1 LKNKGHGRAKVL
13 TIAEVKRLLTEL
25 EKVER
30 DACLFAICFFTGCR
44 ISEALH
50 LETSDIIEGI
60 ITFRKSTTKGK
71 LKTRTIPIHPALAIY
86 LETYHPKKTGALF
99 PGQVGRNKYLSR
111 ASADRILRRACECV
125 GLVGVSTHS
134 FRRSALSFMSSNG
147 IPLREIQEISGHSD
161 LGTLQRY
168 LEVTPDQVKKAILS
182 IWL

>member
-13 TIAEVKRLLTEL
+13 SIAEIKRLFTEL

-50 LETSDIIEGI
+50 LETTDIIEGVV
-60 ITFRKSTTKGK
+60 TFRKSTTKGK
-71 LKTRTIPIHPALAIY
+71 LKTRTIPVHPALAIY
-86 LETYHPKKTGALF
+86 LENYQPKKTGALF

-111 ASADRILRRACECV
+111 ASADRILRSACERV

-134 FRRSALSFMSSNG
+134 FRRSALSFMSADG
-147 IPLREIQEISGHSD
+147 VPLRVIQEVSGHSD

-168 LEVTPDQVKKAILS
+168 LEVTPEQLKKGIGS